1 MLTKPFCLSSP
12 AANRKMNSNSKQQN
26 PEIDLECQNQMSY
39 NSDFLK
45 CEVRI
50 LSHYDFIRTLT
61 YLNCTIADY
70 YIPKRVNMSFYFSK
84 EGETQLCTPGQV
96 SSDKADSLGVRFEFM
111 KEGQHH

>member
-1 MLTKPFCLSSP
+1 MKINTPLTDLYQGPGKPEKPQKITICITVHVVVYSS
-12 AANRKMNSNSKQQN
+12 SIFSLFYFESKK
-26 PEIDLECQNQMSY
+26 IMRTNQH
-39 NSDFLK
+39 
-45 CEVRI
+45 I
-50 LSHYDFIRTLT
+50 
-61 YLNCTIADY
+61 